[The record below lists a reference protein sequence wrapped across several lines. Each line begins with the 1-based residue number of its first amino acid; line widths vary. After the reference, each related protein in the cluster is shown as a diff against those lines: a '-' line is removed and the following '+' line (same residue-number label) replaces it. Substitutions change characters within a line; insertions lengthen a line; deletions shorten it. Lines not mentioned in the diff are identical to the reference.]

1 MNNKET
7 YESQLVD
14 RKSPAESSA
23 EKPRI
28 ARVGF
33 KKLGERFASVAGD
46 GRNNVVV
53 THEPGRR
60 AHMK

>member
-1 MNNKET
+1 MNSKET
-7 YESQLVD
+7 YESQLVE

-33 KKLGERFASVAGD
+33 KKLGERFASVAETAGI
-46 GRNNVVV
+46 
-53 THEPGRR
+53 
-60 AHMK
+60 M